1 MTILATVYA
10 SAPDSEVLIPTIELD
25 SAGWGAPIRICVG
38 FEDKTTDAGV
48 FTAAGLD
55 VALPARDTRG
65 TQSLIFA
72 IDNVTGEAQRLI
84 DQALESGAEIV
95 LRYRLYLDSD
105 LSAPAEQPKV
115 FSVTEATFTPT
126 GTVQITASYK
136 DLIGRAW
143 PRLRYTA
150 DFAPGLKYQ

>member
-10 SAPDSEVLIPTIELD
+10 SAPASEVLVPTIELS
-25 SAGWGAPIRICVG
+25 SAGWDAPIRICTG
-38 FEDKTTDAGV
+38 FEDRETSAGTFV
-48 FTAAGLD
+48 ASGLD

-72 IDNVTGEAQRLI
+72 IDNVTGVAQRLI
-84 DQALESGAEIV
+84 NQSLESGAEIV
-95 LRYRLYLDSD
+95 LTYRLYLDSD
-105 LSAPAEQPKV
+105 LSSPAEQPKV
-115 FSVTEATFTPT
+115 FSVIEATFIPT

-136 DLIGRAW
+136 DLIGRTW